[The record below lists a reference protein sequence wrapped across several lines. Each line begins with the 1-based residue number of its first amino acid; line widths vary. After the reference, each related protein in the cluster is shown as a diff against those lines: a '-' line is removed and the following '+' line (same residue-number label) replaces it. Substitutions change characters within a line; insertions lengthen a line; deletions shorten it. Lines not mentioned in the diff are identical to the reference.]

1 MRALP
6 GSRLT
11 QFRSVLIADEQ
22 PVRLSTAIGLYPRV
36 KWLIDDARDDSMMQ
50 CFLIEEERS

>member
-1 MRALP
+1 
-6 GSRLT
+6 
-11 QFRSVLIADEQ
+11 VLIADEQ